1 MRILPLFAL
10 VFLIACNS
18 GDDDFPPFKGKTPT
32 AGDSGLN
39 PDHPSDLPDELPVD
53 SEKDT
58 IAYLALGDSYTIGSG
73 ESEQNRW
80 PNLLAGVFTK
90 SGYNFQNPRIIA
102 RSGWT
107 TGNLIRAI
115 DEEEFSQQY
124 DLVSLLIGVNNQYQ
138 GMAMQVFEK
147 EFLVLLDFCMKTAKS
162 RSGIFVLSI
171 PDYGATPF
179 GQSNETLIAKEINEY
194 NDFIKKVCADK
205 KIKFYD
211 ITDISRKAKGN
222 LSYLAAD
229 QLHPSKKMYEE
240 WVQLIFA
247 DPPLL
252 LVE

>member
-1 MRILPLFAL
+1 MH
-10 VFLIACNS
+10 
-18 GDDDFPPFKGKTPT
+18 DTT
-32 AGDSGLN
+32 T
-39 PDHPSDLPDELPVD
+39 DELPVD

-80 PNLLAGVFTK
+80 PNLLAGTFTK
-90 SGYNFQNPRIIA
+90 SGYNFHKPRIIA

-115 DEEEFSQQY
+115 DEEEFNRQY
-124 DLVSLLIGVNNQYQ
+124 DMVSLLIGVNNQYQ

-147 EFLVLLDFCMKTAKS
+147 EFLALLEFCMKTAKS

-179 GQSNETLIAKEINEY
+179 GQSNEILIAKEINEY
-194 NDFIKKVCADK
+194 NDFIKKVCADN

-240 WVQLIFA
+240 WVQLIYC
-247 DPPLL
+247 
-252 LVE
+252 